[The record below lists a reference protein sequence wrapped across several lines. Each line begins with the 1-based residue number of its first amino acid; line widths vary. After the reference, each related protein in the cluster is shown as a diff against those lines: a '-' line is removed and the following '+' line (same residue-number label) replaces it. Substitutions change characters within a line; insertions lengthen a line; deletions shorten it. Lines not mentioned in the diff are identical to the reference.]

1 MTIFTS
7 QYLEEF
13 RVPCS
18 AVVLIYL
25 NEEVLLLHSSF
36 SHQQFFFLSI
46 ALVLSPHFIFKSLF
60 LARHTFS
67 LLFLCVYVCEGWNN
81 PESALVFPHSVLEP
95 LVNMNLRHQ
104 NEVQILRPHKPE
116 IASEWQKSFISIQTY
131 FQKLFRAP
139 FLSTISP

>member
-1 MTIFTS
+1 MRPFSKFSIFERWDSKTCKFFFESINLITCDLHTYKDLFTS

-81 PESALVFPHSVLEP
+81 PESALVFPHTVLDP
-95 LVNMNLRHQ
+95 L
-104 NEVQILRPHKPE
+104 
-116 IASEWQKSFISIQTY
+116 
-131 FQKLFRAP
+131 
-139 FLSTISP
+139 

>member
-1 MTIFTS
+1 MTYANLFIS

-81 PESALVFPHSVLEP
+81 PESALVFPHTVLEP
-95 LVNMNLRHQ
+95 LVNMNVSQTPEWSPNIKATQTRNCSWTTDLR
-104 NEVQILRPHKPE
+104 
-116 IASEWQKSFISIQTY
+116 S
-131 FQKLFRAP
+131 LFWLKIFCKNYP
-139 FLSTISP
+139 FF